1 LAAISARLRATP
13 TRARVLAPLAWM
25 AVIFY
30 FSAQSDP
37 SPGIGNFGH
46 VVAHFTEYFILTGL
60 WAWAL
65 LPALGVRALAV
76 AFVVAVLYAI
86 SDEWHQSFV
95 PRRDSDPVD
104 VLVDGT
110 GAATA
115 VVVSYLLVRRA
126 APRRHPTSR

>member
-1 LAAISARLRATP
+1 
-13 TRARVLAPLAWM
+13 M
-25 AVIFY
+25 ALIFY
-30 FSAQSDP
+30 FSSQSDP

-46 VVAHFTEYFILTGL
+46 VVAHFTEYFVLAGL

-65 LPALGVRALAV
+65 LPALGLRALAV
-76 AFVVAVLYAI
+76 AFVVAVVYAI

-104 VLVDGT
+104 VLVDGA

-115 VVVSYLLVRRA
+115 VVVSFLLVRRA
-126 APRRHPTSR
+126 ASRRLPTSR

>member
-1 LAAISARLRATP
+1 MDP
-13 TRARVLAPLAWM
+13 RARFLAPIAWM

-30 FSAQSDP
+30 FSSQSDP

-46 VVAHFTEYFILTGL
+46 VVAHFTEYFILTSL

-65 LPALGVRALAV
+65 LPHLGLRALPVAWVIAV
-76 AFVVAVLYAI
+76 IYAI

-104 VLVDGT
+104 VLVDSC
-110 GAATA
+110 GALAA
-115 VVVSYLLVRRA
+115 VAVSYLLVRRA
-126 APRRHPTSR
+126 ALRRRPTSR

>member
-1 LAAISARLRATP
+1 
-13 TRARVLAPLAWM
+13 M

-30 FSAQSDP
+30 LSSQSDP

-46 VVAHFTEYFILTGL
+46 VVAHFTEYFVLAGL

-65 LPALGVRALAV
+65 LPALGLRALAV
-76 AFVVAVLYAI
+76 AFVVAVVYAI

-104 VLVDGT
+104 VLVDT
-110 GAATA
+110 AGAAA
-115 VVVSYLLVRRA
+115 VVFVSFLLVRRA
-126 APRRHPTSR
+126 ASRRLPTSH